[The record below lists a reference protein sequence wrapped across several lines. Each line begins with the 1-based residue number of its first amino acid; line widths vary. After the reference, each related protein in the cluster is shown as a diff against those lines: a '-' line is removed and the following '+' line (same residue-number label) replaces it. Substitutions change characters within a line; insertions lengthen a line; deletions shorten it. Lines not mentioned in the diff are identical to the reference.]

1 MNKNTKLAVWL
12 PVIIAT
18 SIALGIFIGNL
29 YITPKSDSRNY
40 NSLNKINSIL
50 DVINK
55 QYVDTVDMNKLI
67 EETIP
72 KIFNELDPHSV
83 YIPAKD
89 LEAVNED
96 LEGSFSGIGIEFNML
111 TDTIAVVNVVSG
123 GPSEKAGVLP
133 GDRIITIN
141 DTVYVGKENQVKIMK
156 HLRGAKDSQV
166 KVGIQRGNNKELIH
180 FDITRGDVSVKSI
193 TATFIVDPGIGYI
206 KVTKFGR
213 TTYQEF
219 ITSIAKL
226 KEEGAKAFIVDLRGN
241 TGGYMDAAINMI
253 NEFMKEGQLIVYT
266 QGKAFP
272 RSDML
277 ANGTGTCQEAPL
289 VVLTDEWSGSASEIF
304 AGAIQDN
311 DRGMIVGRRTFGKGL
326 VQSPVELSDGSA
338 IRLTIARYYTPSGR
352 SIQKKYELGEGDEY
366 EKDLINR
373 FTHGEFDSADS
384 IQMNDS
390 LLYKTSI
397 GRPVYGG
404 GGVMPDYFVP
414 RDTVGM
420 TSYYTSVMNNGLVY
434 QFAFNYADH
443 NREKLTSFAT
453 YKELY
458 AYLKT
463 QPLLNDFTTYAA
475 TKGIKKRTTLINI
488 SRNLI
493 TNLIQAYVV
502 RNLFDDNGF
511 YPILLEDD
519 PTVNKAVEL
528 IKSEKCIPQPPVV
541 SVASESEE
549 KPFIIK
555 PDKLDMKTIVE

>member
-18 SIALGIFIGNL
+18 SIAMGIFIGNL

-40 NSLNKINSIL
+40 TSLNKINSIL

-141 DTVYVGKENQVKIMK
+141 DTVYVGRTNQVKIMK

-166 KVGIQRGNNKELIH
+166 KVGIQRGNDTELIH

-226 KEEGAKAFIVDLRGN
+226 KEEGAKAFIVDLRRN

-253 NEFMKEGQLIVYT
+253 NEFMKAGQLIV
-266 QGKAFP
+266 
-272 RSDML
+272 
-277 ANGTGTCQEAPL
+277 
-289 VVLTDEWSGSASEIF
+289 
-304 AGAIQDN
+304 
-311 DRGMIVGRRTFGKGL
+311 
-326 VQSPVELSDGSA
+326 
-338 IRLTIARYYTPSGR
+338 
-352 SIQKKYELGEGDEY
+352 
-366 EKDLINR
+366 
-373 FTHGEFDSADS
+373 
-384 IQMNDS
+384 
-390 LLYKTSI
+390 
-397 GRPVYGG
+397 
-404 GGVMPDYFVP
+404 
-414 RDTVGM
+414 
-420 TSYYTSVMNNGLVY
+420 
-434 QFAFNYADH
+434 
-443 NREKLTSFAT
+443 
-453 YKELY
+453 
-458 AYLKT
+458 
-463 QPLLNDFTTYAA
+463 
-475 TKGIKKRTTLINI
+475 
-488 SRNLI
+488 
-493 TNLIQAYVV
+493 
-502 RNLFDDNGF
+502 
-511 YPILLEDD
+511 
-519 PTVNKAVEL
+519 
-528 IKSEKCIPQPPVV
+528 
-541 SVASESEE
+541 
-549 KPFIIK
+549 
-555 PDKLDMKTIVE
+555 

>member
-12 PVIIAT
+12 PVIIA
-18 SIALGIFIGNL
+18 SSVALGIFIGNL
-29 YITPKSDSRNY
+29 YIRPKSDSRNY
-40 NSLNKINSIL
+40 TSLNKINSIL

-166 KVGIQRGNNKELIH
+166 KVGIHRGNNKELIH
-180 FDITRGDVSVKSI
+180 FDITRGDVSVKSVP
-193 TATFIVDPGIGYI
+193 ATFIVYPGIGYI
-206 KVTKFGR
+206 KATNFGR

-226 KEEGAKAFIVDLRGN
+226 KAEGAEAFIIDLRGN
-241 TGGYMDAAINMI
+241 TGGYMGAAVNMI
-253 NEFMKEGQLIVYT
+253 NEFLKEGQLIVYA
-266 QGKAFP
+266 QGKDFP
-272 RSDML
+272 RNDML
-277 ANGTGTCQEAPL
+277 GNGTGTCQEAPL

-311 DRGMIVGRRTFGKGL
+311 DRGVIVGRRTFGKGL

-338 IRLTIARYYTPSGR
+338 IRLTVARYYTPSGR
-352 SIQKKYELGEGDEY
+352 SIQKKYELGGGDEY
-366 EKDLINR
+366 ERDLINR

-390 LLYKTSI
+390 LLYKTLI

-420 TSYYTSVMNNGLVY
+420 TSYYSNVMNNGLVY
-434 QFAFNYADH
+434 KFAFNYADH
-443 NREKLTSFAT
+443 NREKLSSFST

-475 TKGIKKRTTLINI
+475 TNGIKKRPTLINI
-488 SRNLI
+488 SHKLI

-511 YPILLEDD
+511 YSILLEDD
-519 PTVNKAVEL
+519 PTVNKAVEI
-528 IKSEKCIPQPPVV
+528 IKAEESVPKPPVV
-541 SVASESEE
+541 VLEE
-549 KPFIIK
+549 VET
-555 PDKLDMKTIVE
+555 DNKTDEKGATKK